1 MRHQKE
7 KDEKRCGKEPVMQRI
22 LGDFLVRYPASL
34 SPRESLGVLLR
45 AGQFLNTLGPLRAKE
60 FCFPH
65 AWLLRGPD
73 VARG

>member
-7 KDEKRCGKEPVMQRI
+7 KDERGGKEPVMQRI

-34 SPRESLGVLLR
+34 SPRESPGVLLR
-45 AGQFLNTLGPLRAKE
+45 AGQFLKTLGPLRAKE

-65 AWLLRGPD
+65 AWLVRGPD
-73 VARG
+73 VASG